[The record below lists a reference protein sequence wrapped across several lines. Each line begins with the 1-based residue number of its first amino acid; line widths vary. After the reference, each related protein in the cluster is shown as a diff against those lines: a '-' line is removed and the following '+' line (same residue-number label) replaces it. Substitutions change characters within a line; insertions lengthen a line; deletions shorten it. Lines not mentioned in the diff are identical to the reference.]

1 MSIKHIQ
8 TLVND
13 PHFSSM
19 LLQSFLSGYGTNC
32 DLQIAMLTLPLLYN
46 GEIRKKL
53 LTANKNSSPQTL
65 FLYAQHGK
73 ELSGQSKLAGF
84 WNKFNILE
92 TLIKQSIIVLY
103 SEKKIEIDGN
113 KIKLLDALSY
123 KDFNGNV
130 QNWLRSA
137 HYLGVILKKATTED
151 LLVILRS

>member
-8 TLVND
+8 TLAND

-19 LLQSFLSGYGTNC
+19 LLQSFLTGYDTDC
-32 DLQIAMLTLPLLYN
+32 DLRIAMLTLPLLYN

-53 LTANKNSSPQTL
+53 LTANKNSNPQTL

-84 WNKFNILE
+84 WNKFDILE

-113 KIKLLDALSY
+113 KIKLLKTLSY
-123 KDFNGNV
+123 KEFSGNV
-130 QNWLRSA
+130 QDWLRSS

>member
-19 LLQSFLSGYGTNC
+19 LLQSFLTGYGKDC

-84 WNKFNILE
+84 WNKFDILE

-103 SEKKIEIDGN
+103 SEKKIEIDVN
-113 KIKLLDALSY
+113 KIKLLKTLGY
-123 KDFNGNV
+123 KEFSNNV
-130 QNWLRSA
+130 QDWLRAS